1 MNVDG
6 CMHVYMQIA
15 DFGMSRDL
23 MDENY
28 YTSHGGMIPVK
39 WTAPE
44 VFTTSTYPAVYIMI
58 YTYVVQAL
66 HYKKYSTASDV
77 WSYGAIMYEIWS
89 VGHKPFENQVNSK
102 VSLAMLPQDRSH
114 NKIS

>member
-1 MNVDG
+1 
-6 CMHVYMQIA
+6 MHVYMQIA

-44 VFTTSTYPAVYIMI
+44 VLTTSTYPAVTWYSLSTTRSTPLLVMCGVMEFSCTRYGVWDTNHLKI
-58 YTYVVQAL
+58 
-66 HYKKYSTASDV
+66 KSTARYPLSC
-77 WSYGAIMYEIWS
+77 
-89 VGHKPFENQVNSK
+89 
-102 VSLAMLPQDRSH
+102 
-114 NKIS
+114 